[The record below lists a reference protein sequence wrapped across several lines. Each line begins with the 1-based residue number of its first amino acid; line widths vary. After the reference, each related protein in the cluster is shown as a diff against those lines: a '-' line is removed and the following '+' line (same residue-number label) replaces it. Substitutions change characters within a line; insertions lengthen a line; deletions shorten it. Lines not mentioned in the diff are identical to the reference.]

1 MKNSFLV
8 QQLSHVFRSLVQN
21 RDGLVIALAI
31 VDSGGGNLAIGGIM
45 TSELKHK
52 NQVSDEFIIEL
63 VKMLNS
69 DYEDVID
76 S

>member
-1 MKNSFLV
+1 
-8 QQLSHVFRSLVQN
+8 
-21 RDGLVIALAI
+21 
-31 VDSGGGNLAIGGIM
+31 M